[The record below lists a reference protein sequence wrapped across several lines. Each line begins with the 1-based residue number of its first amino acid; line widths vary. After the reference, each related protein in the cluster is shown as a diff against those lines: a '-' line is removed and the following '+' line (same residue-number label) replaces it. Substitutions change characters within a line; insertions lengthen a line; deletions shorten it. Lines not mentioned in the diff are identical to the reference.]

1 MIQPEAKLEGQTPL
15 QEARGDRTADFAAQF
30 QSSFRVLW
38 LIAVGIIGDASLAE
52 DVVQEAAI
60 IALSKLDQF
69 QAGSNFT
76 AWTGQIVRNV
86 ALNRSRRERR
96 HRATVTDPST
106 IEGEPSLGRRTLDAF
121 LSEGAADGGSAE
133 ERRHFDE
140 RVLQALGDVGEVA
153 RACLLL
159 RTLEGLEYSEISRL
173 LEIPEGTAMSHVH
186 RTRRY
191 LRDRLAD
198 VWKERTGPRAEGA

>member
-1 MIQPEAKLEGQTPL
+1 MKHRAANLEGAMSL
-15 QEARGDRTADFAAQF
+15 RGEEDRTADFAAQF

-38 LIAVGIIGDASLAE
+38 LIAVGIIGDSSLAE
-52 DVVQEAAI
+52 DIVQESAI
-60 IALSKLDQF
+60 IALNKLDQF
-69 QAGSNFT
+69 QTGTNFR

-86 ALNRSRRERR
+86 AFNRSRKERR
-96 HRATVTDPST
+96 RRATDSHSCTV
-106 IEGEPSLGRRTLDAF
+106 EGRTLETSRGGVAEDGSGAGERQAF
-121 LSEGAADGGSAE
+121 D
-133 ERRHFDE
+133 D
-140 RVLQALGDVGEVA
+140 RVLLALRDVGEIA

-159 RTLEGLEYSEISRL
+159 RTLEDLEYSEISRL

-198 VWKERTGPRAEGA
+198 VWEERTGRPLSGA